1 MEEYSMSKADNAV
14 QCFHS
19 GFNCSQA
26 IFSTYSEQL
35 GLDKDTALKIA
46 CPFGSGMGRM
56 AETCGAVT
64 GAYMLIG
71 LKYGKY
77 LPEDNAAKEKS
88 FQLLKEFTD
97 IFNEIHGSISC
108 RDLLKHDLSTPDG
121 LAYVKENSLW
131 DSLCPIFIR
140 DAAQTI
146 EVLLE
151 LE

>member
-1 MEEYSMSKADNAV
+1 MSKADNAV
-14 QCFHS
+14 QCFNS

-35 GLDKDTALKIA
+35 GLDKETALRIA
-46 CPFGSGMGRM
+46 GPFGSGMGRM

-77 LPEDNAAKEKS
+77 LPEDNTSKEKC
-88 FQLLKEFTD
+88 FQLVKEFTD
-97 IFNEIHGSISC
+97 KFNEIHGSINC
-108 RDLLKHDLSTPDG
+108 KDLLKHDLSTPDG
-121 LAYVKENSLW
+121 LTYIKENGLW

-146 EVLLE
+146 EVLMDLE
-151 LE
+151 

>member
-1 MEEYSMSKADNAV
+1 MSKVENAV
-14 QCFHS
+14 QCFNN

-35 GLDKDTALKIA
+35 GLEKETALKIA

-56 AETCGAVT
+56 GETCGAVT

-77 LPEDNAAKEKS
+77 LPEDNEAKEKS

-97 IFNEIHGSISC
+97 KFNEIHGSIIC
-108 RDLLKHDLSTPDG
+108 RDLLKYDMRTEEG
-121 LAYVKENSLW
+121 LTYIKEHGLW

-140 DAAQTI
+140 DAAQII
-146 EVLLE
+146 EEMLE

>member
-1 MEEYSMSKADNAV
+1 MRKAESAV
-14 QCFHS
+14 QCFNS

-26 IFSTYSEQL
+26 IFSTYCEQL

-77 LPEDNAAKEKS
+77 LPEDNTAKEKS
-88 FQLLKEFTD
+88 FLLLKEFTD
-97 IFNEIHGSISC
+97 KFNTIHGSISC
-108 RDLLKHDLSTPDG
+108 RDLLKYDLSTPEG
-121 LAYVKENSLW
+121 LTYIKDNGLW

-140 DAAQTI
+140 DAAQII
-146 EVLLE
+146 EELLE

>member
-1 MEEYSMSKADNAV
+1 MSKAENAV
-14 QCFHS
+14 QCFKI

-35 GLDKDTALKIA
+35 GLDTATALKIA

-77 LPEDNAAKEKS
+77 LPEDNVAKEKS

-97 IFNEIHGSISC
+97 KFNEIHGSICC
-108 RDLLKHDLSTPDG
+108 RDLLKYDMSTPNG
-121 LAYVKENSLW
+121 LSYIKENGLW

-140 DAAQTI
+140 DAAQII
-146 EVLLE
+146 EELLE
-151 LE
+151 LN

>member
-1 MEEYSMSKADNAV
+1 MSKVEDAV
-14 QCFHS
+14 QCFTN

-35 GLDKDTALKIA
+35 GLEKETALKIA

-56 AETCGAVT
+56 GETCGAVT

-77 LPEDNAAKEKS
+77 LPEDNQAKEKS

-97 IFNEIHGSISC
+97 KFNEIHGSISC
-108 RDLLKHDLSTPDG
+108 RDLLKYDMRTEEG
-121 LAYVKENSLW
+121 LTHIKEHGLW

-140 DAAQTI
+140 DAAQMV
-146 EVLLE
+146 EEMLE